1 MCGSEQTFGR
11 RADDDD
17 DDDDNDDVNMPPLY
31 EREGVIMHELK
42 EIRNL
47 GKSDTTYER
56 GTHSKTISFRRRLRK
71 RKRS

>member
-17 DDDDNDDVNMPPLY
+17 DDDDDNDDNMPPLY
-31 EREGVIMHELK
+31 EREGFIMHELK